1 MGFYFL
7 GEASP
12 LRPFFPLF
20 EFVGVAGVFYD
31 VIVLVYDLVQNAYV
45 SNDAALLG
53 VLTTA

>member
-1 MGFYFL
+1 MGDYFL

-12 LRPFFPLF
+12 LRPVFPLF

-31 VIVLVYDLVQNAYV
+31 VVVLVYDLVQDADV
-45 SNDAALLG
+45 SNDAALLR